1 MVRLKKKAAFLLAL
15 ILFFVSVP
23 VKASHTISAA
33 SYILIEASTGRVLAA
48 KEEDTRRPIASTTK
62 IMTALLAL
70 EEENNRARF
79 IVDSEAIKV
88 EGTSMGLQEGDE
100 VSLYDLAGGMLSA
113 SGNDG
118 ANAAAVQIAGSI
130 EAFANKMN
138 EKAAALSMTNT
149 HFVTPSGLH
158 DEQHYSTAADMAKL
172 ARAAL
177 KNEDFAYLCSQQTV
191 QLHYGNPA
199 YKRTLS
205 NHNRLLSSY
214 SGCIGVK
221 TGFTKKAGRCLVS
234 AARRN
239 GVTLICVTLNAP
251 DDWADH
257 TALLDY
263 GFSAVRS
270 RAVSPDVSDVSI
282 PVVGGTGSTVQ
293 AALLSPGETVLTEEE
308 WEHVEREIECY
319 PFLYAP
325 VSRGDLIGF
334 AVYSLEGEEICRIP
348 LVACTEVEYDNTAY
362 QPSFWEKIVTFFKEH
377 IRFLN

>member
-1 MVRLKKKAAFLLAL
+1 MKKKTAVFLA
-15 ILFFVSVP
+15 IVLFFSGVP
-23 VKASHTISAA
+23 ARAAHTVSAA

-48 KEEDTRRPIASTTK
+48 KEENTQRPMASTTK

-70 EEENNRARF
+70 EEENCHERF
-79 IVDSEAIKV
+79 VVDSEAIRV
-88 EGTSMGLQEGDE
+88 EGTSMGLKEGDE
-100 VSLYDLAGGMLSA
+100 ASLYDLAGGMLAA

-118 ANAAAVQIAGSI
+118 ANAAAVKIAGSI
-130 EAFANKMN
+130 EAFVEKMN
-138 EKAAALSMTNT
+138 EKAAALSMRST

-158 DEQHYSTAADMAKL
+158 DEAHYSTAADMAVL

-177 KNEDFAYLCSQQTV
+177 KNKDFAALCSQKSV
-191 QLHYGNPA
+191 QLYYGNPP
-199 YKRTLS
+199 YTRTLS

-234 AARRN
+234 AAERD

-257 TALLDY
+257 AALFDY
-263 GFSAVRS
+263 GFSVVQS
-270 RAVSPDVSDVSI
+270 RAVSPNVSDVSI
-282 PVVGGTGSTVQ
+282 PVAGGTSDRMP
-293 AALLSPGETVLTEEE
+293 AALLSPGKTVLTEEE
-308 WEHVEREIECY
+308 WKRVTRKIECQ

-325 VSRGDLIGF
+325 VQKGDAVGA
-334 AVYSLEGEEICRIP
+334 AVYLLDGEEVCRIP
-348 LVACTEVEYDNTAY
+348 LVAQECVQYDETT
-362 QPSFWEKIVTFFKEH
+362 QPPSFWERILSFLKDH

>member
-1 MVRLKKKAAFLLAL
+1 MKKKTAVFLAIVLFLSGVPARAAHT
-15 ILFFVSVP
+15 VS
-23 VKASHTISAA
+23 AS

-48 KEEDTRRPIASTTK
+48 KEENTRRPMASTTK

-70 EEENNRARF
+70 EEENCHERF
-79 IVDSEAIKV
+79 VVDSEAIRV
-88 EGTSMGLQEGDE
+88 EGTSMGLKEGDE
-100 VSLYDLAGGMLSA
+100 ASLYDLAGGMLAA

-118 ANAAAVQIAGSI
+118 ANAAAVKIAGSI
-130 EAFANKMN
+130 EAFAEKMN
-138 EKAAALSMTNT
+138 EKAAALSMHNT

-158 DEQHYSTAADMAKL
+158 DEAHYSTAADMALL

-177 KNEDFAYLCSQQTV
+177 KNEDFAALCSQKSV
-191 QLHYGNPA
+191 QLYYGNPP
-199 YKRTLS
+199 YTRTLS

-234 AARRN
+234 AAERD

-257 TALLDY
+257 TALFDY
-263 GFSAVRS
+263 GFSAVQS

-282 PVVGGTGSTVQ
+282 PVAGGTSDRMA
-293 AALLSPGETVLTEEE
+293 AALLSPGKTVLTEEE
-308 WEHVEREIECY
+308 WKRVTRKIECP

-325 VSRGDLIGF
+325 VQKGDAVGT
-334 AVYSLEGEEICRIP
+334 AVYLLDGEEVCRIP
-348 LVACTEVEYDNTAY
+348 LVAQESVQYDKTA
-362 QPSFWEKIVTFFKEH
+362 QPPSLWKRIVSFLKEH
-377 IRFLN
+377 IRFLS

>member
-1 MVRLKKKAAFLLAL
+1 
-15 ILFFVSVP
+15 
-23 VKASHTISAA
+23 
-33 SYILIEASTGRVLAA
+33 
-48 KEEDTRRPIASTTK
+48 
-62 IMTALLAL
+62 MTALLAL

-191 QLHYGNPA
+191 QLLWQPA

-205 NHNRLLSSY
+205 NITDCFPH
-214 SGCIGVK
+214 IQ
-221 TGFTKKAGRCLVS
+221 
-234 AARRN
+234 
-239 GVTLICVTLNAP
+239 
-251 DDWADH
+251 
-257 TALLDY
+257 
-263 GFSAVRS
+263 AV
-270 RAVSPDVSDVSI
+270 
-282 PVVGGTGSTVQ
+282 
-293 AALLSPGETVLTEEE
+293 
-308 WEHVEREIECY
+308 
-319 PFLYAP
+319 
-325 VSRGDLIGF
+325 
-334 AVYSLEGEEICRIP
+334 LE
-348 LVACTEVEYDNTAY
+348 
-362 QPSFWEKIVTFFKEH
+362 
-377 IRFLN
+377 